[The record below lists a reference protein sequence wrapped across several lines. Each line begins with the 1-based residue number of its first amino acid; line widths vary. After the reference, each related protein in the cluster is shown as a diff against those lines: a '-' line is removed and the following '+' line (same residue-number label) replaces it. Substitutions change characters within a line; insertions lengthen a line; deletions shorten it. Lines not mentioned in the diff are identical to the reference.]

1 MKSTSIKS
9 VLFAALALIS
19 LSCFVYVNTTAID
32 RTLQVQGISQPSV
45 ETAKKMEKNA
55 QMLDLTLFKGAITLI
70 QTFFPAK

>member
-9 VLFAALALIS
+9 ALFAALVLIS

-45 ETAKKMEKNA
+45 DAAPKMEKNGKT
-55 QMLDLTLFKGAITLI
+55 LDLALFKGAITLI

>member
-9 VLFAALALIS
+9 ALFAALALVS

-32 RTLQVQGISQPSV
+32 RTLQVQGISQPNV